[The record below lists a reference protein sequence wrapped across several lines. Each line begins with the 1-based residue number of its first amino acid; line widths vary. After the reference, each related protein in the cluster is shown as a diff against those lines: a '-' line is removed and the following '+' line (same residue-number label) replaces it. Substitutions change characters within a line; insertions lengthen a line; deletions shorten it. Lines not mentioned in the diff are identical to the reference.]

1 MTDLHIP
8 ATECS
13 PEVDFRFS
21 QNSLVLRGESFPENA
36 AQFYEPIL
44 TRLESFLGAANGLM
58 IDVVVELK
66 YFNSASTK
74 MLFNLFALLNGASD
88 ADNVVH
94 ARWLH
99 DPEDDMILEFGEELQ
114 EEFDQVKFT
123 MAALEPA

>member
-8 ATECS
+8 ATDCS

-21 QNSLVLRGESFPENA
+21 QKSLLIRGESFPENA

-44 TRLESFLGAANGLM
+44 QSLAAFLAAVSGA
-58 IDVVVELK
+58 IIQVEVELK

-74 MLFNLFALLNGASD
+74 MLFNLFEQLNSAAD

-94 ARWLH
+94 AQWLH
-99 DPEDDMILEFGEELQ
+99 DPEDEMILEFGEELQ
-114 EEFDQVKFT
+114 EEYDQIKFT
-123 MAALEPA
+123 MLPVELA